1 MVAPAQKADQYPKIR
16 IIDSTHQI
24 AQTKSKQAEYNS

>member
-1 MVAPAQKADQYPKIR
+1 ML

-24 AQTKSKQAEYNS
+24 L